1 MSRLLTKRELK
12 YIAPA
17 VIYGWEIQKTIN
29 FVNGY
34 WNGDHLS
41 PVRTGKMS
49 DKLTDDGYFE
59 RVNLMT
65 MFTLRAS
72 DKARAMTCRRCYRG
86 GVSLSALLWFFLLH
100 MVAFRAAEETGI
112 YNETFIF

>member
-1 MSRLLTKRELK
+1 MSRKLTNRELK
-12 YIAPA
+12 YISPA
-17 VIYGWEIQKTIN
+17 VIYGWEIQQTIG

-49 DKLTDDGYFE
+49 DKLTNDGYFE
-59 RVNLMT
+59 RVNFMT

-72 DKARAMTCRRCYRG
+72 DKARALTCRRCYRG
-86 GVSLSALLWFFLLH
+86 GVYDGDTRIRDCEYCDGLGV
-100 MVAFRAAEETGI
+100 MN
-112 YNETFIF
+112 NEKS